1 LGNVYSGIN
10 EVIKDQVM
18 KKFLSLALL
27 CAATII
33 TSSANAGY
41 KTKAEAIQ
49 AYNKVQAEYQK
60 CVFNYNEARD
70 SEYGSPELKCNTPYN
85 QSLTR
90 FIKDVRAESQKNAA
104 AWQAINIQQTMVS
117 SYNPS
122 FFIRQSYMCES
133 SAFTSLAQ
141 VAIDLSY

>member
-1 LGNVYSGIN
+1 
-10 EVIKDQVM
+10 M
-18 KKFLSLALL
+18 KKFLSLALI

-49 AYNKVQAEYQK
+49 AYNKVHAEYQK

-85 QSLTR
+85 KSLTR

-104 AWQAINIQQTMVS
+104 AW
-117 SYNPS
+117 
-122 FFIRQSYMCES
+122 
-133 SAFTSLAQ
+133 
-141 VAIDLSY
+141 

>member
-1 LGNVYSGIN
+1 
-10 EVIKDQVM
+10 M
-18 KKFLSLALL
+18 KKFLSLALI

-70 SEYGSPELKCNTPYN
+70 SEYGSAMESLKRMPSYW
-85 QSLTR
+85 SHR
-90 FIKDVRAESQKNAA
+90 KSQ
-104 AWQAINIQQTMVS
+104 
-117 SYNPS
+117 
-122 FFIRQSYMCES
+122 
-133 SAFTSLAQ
+133 TST
-141 VAIDLSY
+141 I

>member
-1 LGNVYSGIN
+1 
-10 EVIKDQVM
+10 M

-104 AWQAINIQQTMVS
+104 AWQAINTQHIKFSQNCDSQTMVS